1 MKVAI
6 EVNGEVIWYRDSDK
20 QEGMAS
26 LGYLQDG
33 TQQKIIAALEDAL
46 KQAQVENIIWDE
58 EQTQKD
64 IEAAKAEKRPY
75 SHLKTRIHNG
85 RIVREFMFEDFSR
98 DRPGN

>member
-26 LGYLQDG
+26 VGYLRDG

-46 KQAQVENIIWDE
+46 NQAKGE
-58 EQTQKD
+58 
-64 IEAAKAEKRPY
+64 
-75 SHLKTRIHNG
+75 HLC
-85 RIVREFMFEDFSR
+85 
-98 DRPGN
+98 